1 MGDMRTE
8 EIILKGEKLSKSFG
22 KGKKQLWAVQP
33 MNLVLRRGEC
43 LGIVGESGSGKT
55 TLGRM
60 AASLLRPTSGELYL
74 LGENVRKLQHREKRG
89 FYRHVQMVF
98 QNPVSAFSPR
108 MDIETFLCQGL
119 KHFGLV
125 EKKELHRE
133 AVRLLREVGL
143 PEEFCGRFPGQL
155 SGGELQ
161 RVVIARALSVQP
173 DLVILDEATSA
184 LDVSV
189 QQQILELLMELQKSH
204 HMTYLLI
211 SHNLAVVR
219 KMSERIGIM
228 YRGWLL
234 EVLNR
239 EELEGEELHPYTKEL
254 LWHVLYIGRSELKLD
269 GTDPADEETAPEG
282 SCPFYHRC
290 REREA
295 GCRNWRPV
303 PIMLSESHWTLCSRR
318 GRTEKDGGEKQ

>member
-1 MGDMRTE
+1 MGDVRTE
-8 EIILKGEKLSKSFG
+8 EIILKGENLTKSFG
-22 KGKKQLWAVQP
+22 KGKKELRAVQP
-33 MNLVLRRGEC
+33 MSLVLRRGAC
-43 LGIVGESGSGKT
+43 LGLVGESGSGKT

-60 AASLLRPTSGELYL
+60 AASLLRPTSGDLYL
-74 LGENVRKLQHREKRG
+74 LGQNVRELQRTEKRR

-119 KHFGLV
+119 KHFRLA
-125 EKKELHRE
+125 EKRDLHQE

-143 PEEFCGRFPGQL
+143 PEEFCGRFPSQL

-173 DLVILDEATSA
+173 ELIILDEPTSA

-189 QQQILELLMELQKSH
+189 QQQILELLIRLQKSH

-219 KMSERIGIM
+219 KMSDRIGIM

-234 EVLNR
+234 EVLDR

-254 LWHVLYIGRSELKLD
+254 LWHVLYIGRSEPKLEKA
-269 GTDPADEETAPEG
+269 DPEEETAVPEG
-282 SCPFYHRC
+282 GCPFYHRC
-290 REREA
+290 REKEES
-295 GCRNWRPV
+295 CKDWKPD
-303 PIMLSESHWTLCSRR
+303 PIVLSESHWTLCSKR
-318 GRTEKDGGEKQ
+318 GQKKKGRGEN